1 LKNVVCYLSSGRY
14 KGRVPLEGVRYLSSG
29 QGYFDNFIV
38 AKSKSPISNS
48 ATTISHHF
56 IIFNPAMTF

>member
-1 LKNVVCYLSSGRY
+1 
-14 KGRVPLEGVRYLSSG
+14 VPLEGVRYLSSG
-29 QGYFDNFIV
+29 QGYFDNFIAREKIDSV